1 MYLMSQTTEI
11 VKLSEPYE
19 FLNEVFTSQW
29 FLLRTFDQTESA
41 DDDTQS
47 EDNHQQATRNNHSY
61 TLQELF
67 KLNFLYLS
75 AGARVLDIARL
86 TVRHVIKQ
94 MSQIDYINL

>member
-41 DDDTQS
+41 DDDT
-47 EDNHQQATRNNHSY
+47 
-61 TLQELF
+61 
-67 KLNFLYLS
+67 
-75 AGARVLDIARL
+75 
-86 TVRHVIKQ
+86 
-94 MSQIDYINL
+94 